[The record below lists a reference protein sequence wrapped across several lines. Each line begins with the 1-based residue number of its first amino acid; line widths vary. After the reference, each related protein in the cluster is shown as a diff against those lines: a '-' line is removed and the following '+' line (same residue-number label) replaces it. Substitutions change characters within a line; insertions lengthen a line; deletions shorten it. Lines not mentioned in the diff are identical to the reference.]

1 MSPPPPFPPHA
12 PRGPLG
18 WLNRQPYLLLS
29 LTALFWAGNI
39 VVGRH
44 AAGHVPP
51 IALSFLRWA
60 GALAILLPFAWP
72 HIVRERALI
81 RRHLGTLLLMS
92 ASGIAV
98 YQVISYGAL
107 AYTQAINALLI
118 QSSGPLFI
126 ALWALVLFGAR
137 LTAAQA
143 FGIALSLTGV
153 LVIVLRGDL
162 ATVQTLTLNP
172 GDVWFLIGMIVF
184 GFYSALR
191 RPPLHLMSVLTVTAA
206 LGALM
211 LLPLFVWDLANG
223 ARLHADFTTAATLVY
238 IATMPSALAYL
249 FFNRGVELIGPNRAA
264 PFFHLQPVFGSVLA
278 MVFLDESLRVFHL
291 IGYALVLAGIAIAAR
306 SSSAPRT

>member
-1 MSPPPPFPPHA
+1 MPPSPSQPAPPNA
-12 PRGPLG
+12 RGPLA

-51 IALSFLRWA
+51 IALAFLRWA
-60 GALAILLPFAWP
+60 GAIGILLPFAWP
-72 HIVRERALI
+72 HLVRERALI
-81 RRHLGTLLLMS
+81 RQHLGTLILLS

-107 AYTQAINALLI
+107 AYTQAINGLLI

-137 LTAAQA
+137 LTLAQA

-162 ATVQTLTLNP
+162 ATVRTLTLNP

-211 LLPLFVWDLANG
+211 LLPLFIWDIANG
-223 ARLHADFTTAATLVY
+223 ARLHADLSTVATLVY
-238 IATMPSALAYL
+238 VATMPSALAYL

-278 MVFLDESLRVFHL
+278 MIFLNETLQLFHL
-291 IGYALVLAGIAIAAR
+291 IGYVLVLAGIAIAAR
-306 SSSAPRT
+306 SRAH